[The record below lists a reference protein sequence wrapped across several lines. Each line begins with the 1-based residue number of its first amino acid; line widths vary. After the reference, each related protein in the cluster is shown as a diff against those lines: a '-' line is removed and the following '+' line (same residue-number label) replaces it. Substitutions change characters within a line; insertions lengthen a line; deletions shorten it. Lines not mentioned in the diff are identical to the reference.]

1 MGASR
6 GFSSPF
12 RCVAVAALMSGIWT
26 VGKLGAQQPPSPH
39 AAHLQEM
46 ADHLDTNMQALAAA
60 EGQISRDTFD
70 VQPVV
75 KAVGAD
81 PVKGFEWVRDHTSWA
96 PYTGILRGPAGVLM
110 DRMGNSL
117 DRSLLLAELLRRT
130 GATVRLAHGT
140 LDDKHAAE
148 LLERLLALDAQAT
161 PQRAAPPQADAK
173 FAQMQ
178 KQIVDLAAA
187 QVSAVGTAIGPGAA
201 PDISAAKS
209 RALKALADHWWVQV
223 QQNGQWIDYDVLL
236 PDAKPGLALTAAA
249 ETLEIN
255 EQGAPKL
262 AADESMWHRVVVR
275 VIAEQWKAGHL
286 TEGKVLEKSLHASQV
301 LGKRI
306 ALSNIPL
313 DWPTDAGRMDSPQG
327 IEKVKAA
334 ILAQHE
340 WAPELEVGDEVTIQS
355 SVTSH
360 GQINP
365 KPLMDPMARTGGGAA
380 NAASKALDA
389 FGDTPAAPKEEGQF
403 TAEWIEY
410 TLCCPGQP
418 DRAFRREIFD
428 LIGPAARAKGV
439 LQEPAFA
446 DPVKIDA
453 GLLMLGEVDILP
465 LPCQL
470 STEFAG
476 HVVLADIVANRSAF
490 SNLLRRMAAQPGAKS
505 EPYHPQP
512 AQLYAMAAMRCQWNA
527 HRQELFLDS
536 PNVLTYHFGFKLTA
550 ANETHVWQAFDIVA
564 NQLAVRPRSWAQ
576 AYGLR
581 MEQGILDTNLET
593 LFVAAAG
600 RRDNAAEAMAQSP
613 ADQWVTVH
621 SADDPQWNQVQISPD
636 ARARVC
642 QDLAEG
648 RIALVPFK
656 PLATGAG
663 DSIAWW
669 VVDPATGGAIGKGPN
684 GFGGA
689 MGEYSAML
697 QRITVFV
704 EENKTWICM
713 GKITYEAASY
723 VAIMLGMPGVGT
735 IASDISNVLTA
746 VCGEP

>member
-1 MGASR
+1 MGTSR
-6 GFSSPF
+6 NFSSPF
-12 RCVAVAALMSGIWT
+12 RCVALTVLMACVWN
-26 VGKLGAQQPPSPH
+26 VGQSRAQQQPSPH
-39 AAHLQEM
+39 AKHLQEL
-46 ADHLDTNMQALAAA
+46 ADHLDQNMQALADAQS
-60 EGQISRDTFD
+60 QIPRDTFD
-70 VQPVV
+70 IQPVV
-75 KAVGAD
+75 QAIGAD
-81 PVKGFEWVRDHTSWA
+81 PAKGFEWVRDHTSWA
-96 PYTGILRGPAGVLM
+96 PYTGVLRGPAGVLM

-117 DRSLLLAELLRRT
+117 DRSLLLAELLRRIH
-130 GATVRLAHGT
+130 ATVRLAHGT

-148 LLERLLALDAQAT
+148 LVERLLARDAGPM
-161 PQRAAPPQADAK
+161 PQRIAAPPADAK

-178 KQIVDLAAA
+178 KQMVDRAAA
-187 QVSAVGTAIGPGAA
+187 QVSAISVAIGPGVA

-209 RALKALADHWWVQV
+209 HALKAIADHWWVQV
-223 QQNGQWIDYDVLL
+223 QQNGQWIDYDLLL
-236 PDAKPGLALTAAA
+236 PDARPGQSLTTAT
-249 ETLEIN
+249 EVLEIN

-262 AADESMWHRVVVR
+262 AADESMWHRVVIR
-275 VIAEQWKAGHL
+275 VIAEQWKSGHL
-286 TEGKVLEKSLHASQV
+286 TEGKVLEKSLHPSQV

-313 DWPTDAGRMDSPQG
+313 DWPTDAGRMDSPQA
-327 IEKVKAA
+327 IEKVKSA

-340 WAPELEVGDEVTIQS
+340 WAPALEVGDEMTIQS

-380 NAASKALDA
+380 GAASKALDA
-389 FGDTPAAPKEEGQF
+389 FGDAPATPKEEGQF

-418 DRAFRREIFD
+418 DRVYRREIFD

-439 LQEPAFA
+439 PQEPAFA
-446 DPVKIDA
+446 DQAKIDA
-453 GLLMLGEVDILP
+453 GLLMLGEVEILP

-476 HVVLADIVANRSAF
+476 HVILADMAANRSAF

-505 EPYHPQP
+505 EPYRPQP
-512 AQLYAMAAMRCQWNA
+512 AQLYAMAAMRCQWNP
-527 HRQELFLDS
+527 HGQELFLDS
-536 PNVLTYHFGFKLTA
+536 PNLLTYHFGFKLTA
-550 ANETHVWQAFDIVA
+550 TNETHVWQAFDIVA
-564 NQLAVRPRSWAQ
+564 NQLAVHPRSWPK
-576 AYGLR
+576 AYALR
-581 MEQGILDTNLET
+581 LEQGILDTNLET
-593 LFVAAAG
+593 LFVASAG
-600 RRDNAAEAMAQSP
+600 RRDNAAEAMALAP
-613 ADQWVTVH
+613 ADQWVAMH

-642 QDLAEG
+642 QELTDG
-648 RIALVPFK
+648 RVVLVPRK
-656 PLATGAG
+656 PLATPAG
-663 DSIAWW
+663 ESIAWW

-689 MGEYSAML
+689 MGEYAAML

-713 GKITYEAASY
+713 GKITYEAAGY
-723 VAIMLGMPGVGT
+723 VAIMLGMPGAAT

-746 VCGEP
+746 VCAEP